1 MLKVG
6 GENVDP
12 MELEGMLVE
21 HPKVHQVAIVGLPD
35 ERLTEVPV
43 AFVQLVPGAAFAADD
58 VIGFCRGKV
67 ASFKIPR
74 HVVFVDEF
82 PMTASGKIRK
92 VDLRDDAKR
101 LLTAQSCTSGSS

>member
-12 MELEGMLVE
+12 MEVEGLLLE
-21 HPKVHQVAIVGLPD
+21 HPAVQQAAVVGLPD
-35 ERLTEVPV
+35 RRLSEVPV
-43 AFVQLVPGAAFAADD
+43 AFVQRKPDADLAEDD
-58 VIGFCRGKV
+58 VLAYCRGKV

-74 HVVFVDEF
+74 HAIFVDEF

-92 VDLRDDAKR
+92 VELRD
-101 LLTAQSCTSGSS
+101 TARRMLFP